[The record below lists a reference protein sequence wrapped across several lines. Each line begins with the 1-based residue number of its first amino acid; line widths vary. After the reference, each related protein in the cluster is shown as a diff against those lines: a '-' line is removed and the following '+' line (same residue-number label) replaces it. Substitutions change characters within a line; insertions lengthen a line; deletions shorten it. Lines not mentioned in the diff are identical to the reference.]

1 MPEETAAD
9 EAHRLGALTM
19 AEAARRLGVP
29 TREIA
34 GAVVQRRIRF
44 IMVRG
49 IAHIPEDALE
59 EYPARAS

>member
-1 MPEETAAD
+1 MPEETAAH

-29 TREIA
+29 TRDVA
-34 GAVVQRRIRF
+34 KAVVERQIRF
-44 IMVRG
+44 IMVQG

-59 EYPARAS
+59 EYPAKAS